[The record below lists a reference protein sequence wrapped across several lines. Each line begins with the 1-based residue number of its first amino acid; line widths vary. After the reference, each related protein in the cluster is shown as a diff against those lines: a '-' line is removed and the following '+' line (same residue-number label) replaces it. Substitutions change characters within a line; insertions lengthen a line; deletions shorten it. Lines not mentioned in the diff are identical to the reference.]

1 MGKAHEMLMMRT
13 EAFPIRT
20 GGRHLHTLVSHDGC
34 GLPLSCIPKRISG
47 IHKFVN
53 NKNNNRCKE
62 PMSPLSLPRENKA
75 VLII

>member
-1 MGKAHEMLMMRT
+1 MGKAHEMLMMRP

-34 GLPLSCIPKRISG
+34 GLPLSRIPKRISG
-47 IHKFVN
+47 IYKFVN
-53 NKNNNRCKE
+53 NTNNRCKK